1 MMTMEGM
8 TMVSKAKAVEKESTI
23 RISVLVTK
31 TNKRMMI
38 CYDMVIL
45 KITIDGDDDDMI

>member
-8 TMVSKAKAVEKESTI
+8 TMIIKAKSEEKESTI

>member
-1 MMTMEGM
+1 MII
-8 TMVSKAKAVEKESTI
+8 KAKAGEKESTI

-38 CYDMVIL
+38 CYNMEIL
-45 KITIDGDDDDMI
+45 KKTIDGDDDDMI

>member
-1 MMTMEGM
+1 MMMMMMDGM
-8 TMVSKAKAVEKESTI
+8 TMIIKAKPEEKESTI

-38 CYDMVIL
+38 GY
-45 KITIDGDDDDMI
+45 GDIKDNN